1 MNPKFRYH
9 FFLFS
14 KCREMNILML
24 GKNSRC
30 LFNAIRR
37 VLQGKEKATASIVYE
52 TIWSWFLKYFD
63 ENKAGVM
70 EAIHK
75 GEYARKLM
83 NPNGKKDISYRDA
96 LTLNPSLLCQ
106 GGFEEA
112 LSYCELDNETMKSMI
127 ADFKRLGI
135 RVRPSFAVKDILLVI
150 KDHLEC
156 VVARE
161 KGLYHLLQEA
171 KRPLWL
177 HML

>member
-1 MNPKFRYH
+1 
-9 FFLFS
+9 
-14 KCREMNILML
+14 MNILML

-37 VLQGKEKATASIVYE
+37 VLQVKEKATTSIVYE

-63 ENKAGVM
+63 EDKAGVM

-106 GGFEEA
+106 DGFEEA
-112 LSYCELDNETMKSMI
+112 LSYCELDNDSMKSMI
-127 ADFKRLGI
+127 ADFKGLGI
-135 RVRPSFAVKDILLVI
+135 RVRPSFAAKDILLAI
-150 KDHLEC
+150 KDHLKC
-156 VVARE
+156 VFARE
-161 KGLYHLLQEA
+161 K
-171 KRPLWL
+171 RPLRL
-177 HML
+177 LKEVIETFIATHAMTVYGI